1 METAITA
8 TTPVPLER
16 KPDRLV
22 SIDVL
27 RGIIVCFMALDHVR
41 DYFSNF
47 HANAWMDLQDGATPA
62 MFLTR
67 WVTHFCAPA
76 FCFLAGVGAAL
87 SFSRGRSKGAL
98 TRFLLTRGFF
108 LVVLDLTV
116 IRLAWDF
123 NFQFSGGPWFIVLA
137 VLGFS
142 MIVLAAVVW
151 LPNWAIVVF
160 AVVVIA
166 GHNAFDFV
174 DDLSEHG
181 RLGRWSPLW
190 TFLHMQTGDRL
201 AFPPLNKLR
210 VGGGPGIP
218 FYISYPLIPWIGVMA
233 LGYAM
238 GPIFRLEGPQ
248 RRRWLRILGILLT
261 TAFVIVRGINDYGD
275 PRPWTAEFDNDFYN
289 ALEFLR
295 TAKYPPSLDYLL
307 MTLGP
312 ILLALAFL
320 DQAKGF
326 IVGIFLHFG
335 RVPLFFYVA
344 HLYLIH
350 GLAVAF
356 GMMQGFTAREMM
368 ATYNGLPDN
377 YGFSLK
383 IVYLIWLLVL
393 LLLYPPCAWFSN
405 LKRRSKHWILSYL

>member
-1 METAITA
+1 MSA
-8 TTPVPLER
+8 TTSPTSTPTAGWICSQDYGEFLPGTGPV
-16 KPDRLV
+16 
-22 SIDVL
+22 
-27 RGIIVCFMALDHVR
+27 G
-41 DYFSNF
+41 
-47 HANAWMDLQDGATPA
+47 T
-62 MFLTR
+62 FLTR
-67 WVTHFCAPA
+67 WITHFCAPA

-87 SFSRGRSKGAL
+87 SFSRGKSKIEL
-98 TRFLLTRGFF
+98 SRFLLTRGAF
-108 LVVLDLTV
+108 LVLLDLTV
-116 IRLAWDF
+116 IRVAWDF

-142 MIVLAAVVW
+142 MIALAGLIW

-160 AVVVIA
+160 AVAMIA

-201 AFPPLNKLR
+201 AFPPLNKFR

-218 FYISYPLIPWIGVMA
+218 FYVSYPLIPWIGVMA
-233 LGYAM
+233 LGYAF
-238 GPIFRLEGPQ
+238 GPIFRLPGPD
-248 RRRWLRILGILLT
+248 RRRRLFGMGLGLTLTFAILR
-261 TAFVIVRGINDYGD
+261 AWFDYGD
-275 PRPWTAEFDNDFYN
+275 PRPWEAEFPEPLNNF
-289 ALEFLR
+289 LEFLR
-295 TAKYPPSLDYLL
+295 TSKYPPSLDYLL

-312 ILLALAFL
+312 ILIALALL

-326 IVGIFLHFG
+326 VVGIFLDFG

-350 GLAVAF
+350 ALAVGF
-356 GMMQGFTAREMM
+356 GMMQGFPAREMM
-368 ATYNGLPDN
+368 TTYNGLPDD
-377 YGFSLK
+377 YGFSLRV
-383 IVYLIWLLVL
+383 VYLVWLLVL